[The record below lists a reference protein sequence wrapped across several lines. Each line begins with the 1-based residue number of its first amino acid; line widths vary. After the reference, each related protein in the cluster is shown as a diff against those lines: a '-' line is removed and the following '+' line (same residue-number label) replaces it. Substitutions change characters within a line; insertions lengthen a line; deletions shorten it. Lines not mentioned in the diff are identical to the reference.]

1 MAVTIEVNHQKI
13 EAQAGEPIL
22 QALRR
27 YGIKVP
33 TLCRMEDFSPTG
45 ACRMCVVEVAG
56 KADLVPSCSYPVEAG
71 MRIKTHSPRVIKA
84 RKMIVE
90 LLLSNHPDDCLYCIR
105 NGCCELQ
112 NLAAELNVRERRIS
126 GTKNGAHLDQS
137 SPGIVRDPGKCIL
150 CGRCVRFCDEVQD
163 VATLDFVQRGDVTS
177 IGTAMSKELNFS
189 NCIHCGQCVLV
200 CPTGALHE
208 KTNFDVVQEAL
219 NNPDITVAVQ
229 YSPSISV
236 SLCNEMEVRTGKDLT
251 GLLNTALR
259 KIGFDKVYNSAFGV
273 DMLAYEQ
280 AVELSQRIE
289 SESPLPL
296 ISSDCPGWVKYMEQ
310 SHPDFI
316 PYMSSC
322 KSPQQM
328 MGTMIKQHLNSQ
340 EEIHRESVFS
350 VAVMP
355 CTAKK
360 FEAQRPEMMHRGVSD
375 VDAVLTTREVAK
387 LIHLY
392 GIDIHAIDPEAT
404 DDPFNARS
412 SAAKLAACSG
422 GIAEGVMRA
431 YAYYATGQEL
441 KPMKL
446 AKLRSTKAVK
456 ELTLGMGER
465 KLKVVAVSGL
475 KAARKVLEEIRAGDL
490 QVDYLEIM
498 ACPGGC
504 LNGGGQPL
512 LVDEKDK
519 KARVKTIHNF
529 DEKES
534 MRAAHQNTQMVRFF
548 TEQIGQPMSDDARQL
563 LHTRYSKREVLK

>member
-431 YAYYATGQEL
+431 YAYYATGQVL

-456 ELTLGMGER
+456 ELTLGIGER

-490 QVDYLEIM
+490 QLDYLEIM